1 MEGRTVVIVGA
12 TGSIGTQTID
22 VLKRLRN
29 FRLVGITYHRN
40 EELAMRI
47 KRENPGVRVVST
59 ANGTEE
65 FEEMMRKLK
74 PDITV
79 LAASGFAGLEL
90 ALKSIPYTKR
100 LALANKESLV
110 CGGRILKRE
119 IERFGVELVPI
130 DSEHSAIFQLI
141 EDGIVRIAL
150 TASGG
155 ALRDWPLE
163 KLSEA
168 KPSDVLK
175 HPVWSMGKRITVDSA
190 TMFNKALEVL
200 EAMELFDLERKDID
214 VYVHREGMVHGMV
227 FLRDGTVKLNAFK
240 ADMRIPIAY
249 SLTYPERIFEY
260 GEFPDFSKLTF
271 EELSKD
277 RYPVFFLIDDIWNS
291 YSLRTAFNAA
301 DEVAV
306 KAFLEERIKFTD
318 IHKVIERV
326 LERVEDEEPE
336 SFEDL
341 KEIDEKA
348 RRLACEEIG
357 YC

>member
-12 TGSIGTQTID
+12 TGSIGTQTLD
-22 VLKRLRN
+22 VLKKLKS
-29 FRLVGITYHRN
+29 FKLVGITYHRN

-47 KRENPGVRVVST
+47 KKENPDVRVVST
-59 ANGTEE
+59 AEGTQE
-65 FEEMMRKLK
+65 FEEMMHELK

-90 ALKSIPYTKR
+90 ALKAIPHTRR

-110 CGGRILKRE
+110 CGGKVLKRE
-119 IERFGVELVPI
+119 MEKFGVELVPI

-141 EDGIVRIAL
+141 EERIVRIAL

-163 KLSEA
+163 KLPEA

-227 FLRDGTVKLNAFK
+227 FLRDGTVKLNVFK

-249 SLTYPERIFEY
+249 SLTYPDRLFEY

-271 EELSKD
+271 EEVSRE
-277 RYPVFFLIDDIWNS
+277 RYPVFFLIDEIWNS

-306 KAFLEERIKFTD
+306 EAFLKGKIKFTD
-318 IHKVIERV
+318 IHRVIEKV
-326 LERVEDEEPE
+326 LEKVEDEEPK
-336 SFEDL
+336 SFEEL

-348 RRLACEEIG
+348 RRLACEETG
-357 YC
+357 CC